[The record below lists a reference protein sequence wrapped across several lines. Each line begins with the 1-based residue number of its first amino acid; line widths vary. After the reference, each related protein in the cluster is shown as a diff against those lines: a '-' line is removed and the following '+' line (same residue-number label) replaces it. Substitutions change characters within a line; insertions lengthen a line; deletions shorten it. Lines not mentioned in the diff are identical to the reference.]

1 MHFFPRFLMVCEAG
15 EMLGGDLETPR
26 CKGQFDF
33 EFTDSNFGSLRF
45 TFLAIF
51 LLLSYFL

>member
-1 MHFFPRFLMVCEAG
+1 MVCEAG